1 MRLSFSESIAFFL
14 LLSPFGGI
22 SANEGDIGFVEQ
34 DDNSK
39 RDNEKVSL
47 PTYSLAAGFSIIDL
61 LLFTIYV

>member
-14 LLSPFGGI
+14 LFSPFGGI
-22 SANEGDIGFVEQ
+22 SADEGDIDFVEQ
-34 DDNSK
+34 VDYSK

-61 LLFTIYV
+61 LFFTIDV